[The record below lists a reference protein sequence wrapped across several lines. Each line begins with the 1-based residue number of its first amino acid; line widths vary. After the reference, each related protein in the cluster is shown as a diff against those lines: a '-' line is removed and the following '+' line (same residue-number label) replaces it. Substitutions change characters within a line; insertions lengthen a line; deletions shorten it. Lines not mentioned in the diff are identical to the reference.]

1 MFVLCALKHEVNSFP
16 EGEEPSSPSPK
27 SARAPTIATIEPEAH
42 FNQESSSDAWTTI
55 VHTTESPSADDA
67 GWEGS
72 DLGSE
77 EGLDLGKQ
85 LFM

>member
-1 MFVLCALKHEVNSFP
+1 MFVPCEFKHEVNSFP
-16 EGEEPSSPSPK
+16 EGEEPSSPSTE
-27 SARAPTIATIEPEAH
+27 SARTTITAMENEAR
-42 FNQESSSDAWTTI
+42 FNHESRSDAWTTI

-72 DLGSE
+72 DLGSG

-85 LFM
+85 VFM